1 MEAAAKKLKRLIDDS
16 QRILVTSHISPDA
29 DAVSAVLLFI
39 STLELN
45 FPDKKLLAAL
55 EEEPAD
61 LDFIDGYSKLEFGPI
76 TEKLEDFKPG
86 LLVMLD
92 GNNYERASRKD
103 GQRIRDFIKSGD
115 VKTAVID
122 HHQIA
127 GKDEVD
133 VFINCQSPSTVQDVY
148 CVLLDSLKLK
158 QPTAAAQT
166 AMTGFYADT
175 GGFLYVKAGQP
186 DRVFGFAERLVAAGA
201 DVEKVKYQLENY
213 TLADMAVIGELARNI
228 SQTADY
234 NYSFLKDD
242 FISDWMAKWNKHS
255 FLQRGTNAFLN
266 NYIRNIGG
274 RSWGFI
280 VYKNVL
286 EGDGIYSAS
295 FRSQSGRPDV
305 SFIAGRL
312 GGGGHKPAAGAR
324 FEAASVKAAVAKVQA
339 MINDLAAAN

>member
-1 MEAAAKKLKRLIDDS
+1 MEAEAKKLKRLIDDS

-29 DAVSAVLLFI
+29 DAVSSVLLFI
-39 STLELN
+39 STLKLN
-45 FPDKKLLAAL
+45 FPDKMLLAVL

-61 LDFIDGYSKLEFGPI
+61 LDFIDGYSKLEFGPVA
-76 TEKLEDFKPG
+76 EKLEDFKPS

-103 GQRIRDFIKSGD
+103 GQRMRDFIKSRA
-115 VKTAVID
+115 VKTVVID

-127 GKDEVD
+127 GKDDVD
-133 VFINCQSPSTVQDVY
+133 IFINRQSPSTVQDVY
-148 CVLLDSLKLK
+148 CLLSDGLDLKMH
-158 QPTAAAQT
+158 PTAPQT

-213 TLADMAVIGELARNI
+213 SLADMAVLGALARNI

-280 VYKNVL
+280 VYKNIL
-286 EGDGIYSAS
+286 EGTGIYSAS
-295 FRSQSGRPDV
+295 FRSQSGHPDV
-305 SFIAGRL
+305 SLIAGRL

-324 FEAASVKAAVAKVQA
+324 FEAASAQAAVAKVQA
-339 MINDLAAAN
+339 VIKDLAAAN